1 MFKFTGKRPRDL
13 GVKDGRFSA
22 ARTWK
27 PNWVSS
33 QVAADDAHYIA
44 ALKFSRDAK
53 TAMQRLAKVVQALPR
68 ARIVEQKPDYLYAEF
83 STPLMGYVDDVEFHC
98 DGKVIHVRSSSR
110 LGVRDFNVNRKRIET
125 IRAAFEKG
133 S

>member
-1 MFKFTGKRPRDL
+1 MFKFSGKRPRNL

-22 ARTWK
+22 PPNWK

-33 QVAADDAHYIA
+33 EVAAGDPHHIA
-44 ALKFSRDAK
+44 PLKFSREPAA
-53 TAMQRLAKVVQALPR
+53 AMQRLAKVVQSLPR
-68 ARIVEQKPDYLYAEF
+68 AQIIEQKGDYLYAEF

-98 DGKVIHVRSSSR
+98 DGKAIQVRSSSR
-110 LGVRDFNVNRKRIET
+110 LGVRDFNVNRKRVEA
-125 IRAAFEKG
+125 IRAAFEKN